1 MAAIQFDET
10 DWLATMGSADL
21 KDVDYERI
29 SRLVYEQCGINL
41 HEGKKE
47 LVKARLGKRLRE
59 GNFQSFGDYYRYVTT
74 NDGTAELISMIDSL
88 STNLTF
94 FFREESHF
102 DKLRNIIKLMVKTP
116 SQERL
121 SENLRI
127 WSAGCSTGEEPYSL
141 AMTVCESINGLSGDV
156 KIMATDIST
165 RVLQT
170 AGNGIYGKERLKNVP
185 PAILK
190 KYFQMGSGSCE
201 GQFRIKK
208 IIRDMVQFSRFNLME
223 TPPPNYRFDIIF
235 CRNVMI
241 YFDKGTQEALV
252 SRFYH
257 CLNKGGHLF
266 VGHSESLTGLSHELK
281 YVEPS
286 VYRKQP

>member
-1 MAAIQFDET
+1 MI
-10 DWLATMGSADL
+10 SADL
-21 KDVDYERI
+21 KDIDYERI

-74 NDGTAELISMIDSL
+74 DDGTAELISMIDSL
-88 STNLTF
+88 STNLTY

-102 DKLRNIIKLMVKTP
+102 DKLRNIIKPMVKT
-116 SQERL
+116 SNQERL
-121 SENLRI
+121 LEKLRI

-141 AMTVCESINGLSGDV
+141 AITVCESVNGLSGDV

-170 AGNGIYGKERLKNVP
+170 ADKGIFGKERLNNVP

-190 KYFQMGSGSCE
+190 KYFQMGSGTSE

-208 IIRDMVQFSRFNLME
+208 NIRDMVQFSRFNLMD

-241 YFDKGTQEALV
+241 YFDKATQQALV
-252 SRFYH
+252 SRFH
-257 CLNKGGHLF
+257 QCLNREGHLF

-286 VYRKQP
+286 VYRKQV

>member
-1 MAAIQFDET
+1 MIA
-10 DWLATMGSADL
+10 SDL
-21 KDVDYERI
+21 KDIDYERI

-59 GNFQSFGDYYRYVTT
+59 GNFKSFGEYYRYVTT
-74 NDGTAELISMIDSL
+74 DDGTAELISMIDSL
-88 STNLTF
+88 STNLTY
-94 FFREESHF
+94 FFREEGHF
-102 DKLRNIIKLMVKTP
+102 QKLRNIINLMVKTSNP
-116 SQERL
+116 GGL
-121 SENLRI
+121 SEKLRI

-141 AMTVCESINGLSGDV
+141 AMTVVECVNGLSGDV

-165 RVLQT
+165 RVLK
-170 AGNGIYGKERLKNVP
+170 AADKGIFPKEKLSNMP

-190 KYFQMGSGSCE
+190 KYFQMGLGTYE

-208 IIRDMVQFSRFNLME
+208 NIRDMVQFSRFNLMDA
-223 TPPPNYRFDIIF
+223 PPPNYRFDIIF

-241 YFDKGTQEALV
+241 YFDKATQEALV
-252 SRFYH
+252 GRFYQ
-257 CLNKGGHLF
+257 CLNRGGHLF

-286 VYRKQP
+286 VYRKQV

>member
-1 MAAIQFDET
+1 MD
-10 DWLATMGSADL
+10 SSDL
-21 KDVDYERI
+21 KDIDFERI

-59 GNFQSFGDYYRYVTT
+59 GNFKSFGEYYRYVKTD
-74 NDGTAELISMIDSL
+74 DGTAELISMIDSL
-88 STNLTF
+88 STNLTY
-94 FFREESHF
+94 FFREGSHF
-102 DKLRNIIKLMVKTP
+102 QKLRNMVTLMVKT
-116 SQERL
+116 SNQTKK
-121 SENLRI
+121 LRI

-141 AMTVCESINGLSGDV
+141 AMTVCESVNGLSKDV

-170 AGNGIYGKERLKNVP
+170 ANKGIFPKERMKNVP
-185 PAILK
+185 PATLK
-190 KYFQMGSGSCE
+190 KYFQMGSGTYE

-208 IIRDMVQFSRFNLME
+208 NIRDMVQFSRFNLMD

-241 YFDKGTQEALV
+241 YFDKATQEALV
-252 SRFYH
+252 GRFQQ
-257 CLNKGGHLF
+257 CLNRGGHLF
-266 VGHSESLTGLSHELK
+266 IGHSESLTGLSHELK

-286 VYRKQP
+286 VYRKQV